1 MKAKRL
7 ARVAGPR
14 AWSLGPNFTEGSIV
28 MVPIAR
34 RNLLHNKTKFAT
46 AAVGVAF
53 STVLVTCLGG
63 LFVGTSRQATG
74 IIDHA
79 GADLWVAAPG
89 TRSIGLGEPISERRL
104 YQAQSVPGV
113 LWAEPVVLQFSRWRL
128 RDGRQE
134 VAQIVGLVPHSR
146 LNLPWDMATGTWA
159 SVLHDDGVIIDERE
173 RARFGAPERPLMVD
187 DRGEILNFR
196 ARVAGFSRGVGSF
209 TTIPYVFTTQ
219 KQAQRYTS
227 IDAGQTNY
235 IAVKASPG
243 MAVARLQRELTQHIP
258 QVDVMTAGQFSDR
271 TRDYWILGT
280 GLGLGIIFAAGL
292 GLIVGSVLVSQ
303 TIYAATLERLAEYGT
318 LKDIGMGNRRLA
330 LIIIEQALW
339 IGCCGY
345 AAGAACAGGLGWCM
359 PSWHLPVEIPPWL
372 YGLMLLLTM
381 AMCVGASVTSVLK
394 VFRLPPAVV
403 FRG

>member
-1 MKAKRL
+1 
-7 ARVAGPR
+7 
-14 AWSLGPNFTEGSIV
+14 

-34 RNLLHNKTKFAT
+34 RNLFHNKVKLAT

-104 YQAQSVPGV
+104 YQAMSVPGV
-113 LWAEPVVLQFSRWRL
+113 LWAEPVVLQFSSWRL

-134 VAQIVGLVPHSR
+134 VTQIVGLVPHSR
-146 LNLPWDMATGTWA
+146 LNLPWDMAMGTRGHM
-159 SVLHDDGVIIDERE
+159 LHDDGVIIDERE
-173 RARFGAPERPLMVD
+173 RKRFGSEERPLEVD
-187 DRGEILNFR
+187 DRVEILNVR
-196 ARVAGFSRGVGSF
+196 ARVAGFSRGVGSI

-219 KQAQRYTS
+219 KQAQRYTTV
-227 IDAGQTNY
+227 DEGQTSY
-235 IAVKASPG
+235 IAVKAASG
-243 MAVARLQRELTQHIP
+243 IEVARLQRELEYHIP
-258 QVDVMTAGQFSDR
+258 EVDVLTAEQFSER
-271 TRDYWILGT
+271 TRDYWVFGT

-292 GLIVGSVLVSQ
+292 GLVVGSVVVSQ

-318 LKDIGMGNRRLA
+318 LKALGMSNQRLA
-330 LIIIEQALW
+330 FIIIEQALW
-339 IGCCGY
+339 IGGFGF
-345 AAGAACAGGLGWCM
+345 AAGAACAATLGACM
-359 PSWHLPVEIPPWL
+359 PGWHLPVEIPAWL
-372 YGLMLLLTM
+372 YGLMLLLTS
-381 AMCVGASVTSVLK
+381 AMCTGASVTSVIK